1 MKINAKV
8 ECILNTANE
17 TLQRKFVAINECHLQ
32 GLFSFGLLPDHM
44 NCHFSCRCIDSCGTG
59 NSFT

>member
-32 GLFSFGLLPDHM
+32 DLFSIGLLPDHM
-44 NCHFSCRCIDSCGTG
+44 
-59 NSFT
+59 